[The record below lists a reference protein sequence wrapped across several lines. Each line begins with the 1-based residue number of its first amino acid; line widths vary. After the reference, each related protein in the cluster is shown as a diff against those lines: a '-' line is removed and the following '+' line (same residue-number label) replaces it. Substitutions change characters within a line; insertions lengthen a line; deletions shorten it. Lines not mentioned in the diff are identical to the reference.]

1 MVFSLLYMVLRA
13 VFRLA
18 PAGDQRDREV
28 EILVLRQQVAVLQR
42 KAGRPKLR
50 RRDRLFLAAAAHLL
64 PKERWSCFIVTPAT
78 LLTLS
83 LIHIS
88 EPTRL
93 GMISYAVFCLK
104 KKKK

>member
-42 KAGRPKLR
+42 KAGRPKLH

-78 LLTLS
+78 LLTWPVSYTHLRA
-83 LIHIS
+83 H
-88 EPTRL
+88 ETRHDL
-93 GMISYAVFCLK
+93 VC
-104 KKKK
+104 

>member
-1 MVFSLLYMVLRA
+1 MLFSLLYMVLRA

-28 EILVLRQQVAVLQR
+28 EILVLRHQVKVLQR

-64 PKERWSCFIVTPAT
+64 SQGALVVHRHAGHASALAARAREAQVDVPAQKRRA
-78 LLTLS
+78 
-83 LIHIS
+83 
-88 EPTRL
+88 P
-93 GMISYAVFCLK
+93 AA
-104 KKKK
+104 